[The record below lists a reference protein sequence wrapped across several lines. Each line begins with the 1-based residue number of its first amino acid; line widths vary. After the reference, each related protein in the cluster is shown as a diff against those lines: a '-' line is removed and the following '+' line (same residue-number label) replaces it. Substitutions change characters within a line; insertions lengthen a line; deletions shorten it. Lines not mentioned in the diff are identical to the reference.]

1 MDSATFDPYSSYS
14 DSSAPHTPEPHPADM
29 HYCKANVDD
38 AVRNIF
44 NTHSDD
50 LHAEVHPAQ
59 EGSYWAPQS
68 APLSTP
74 FYHNHNSSRGSLLQE
89 LYDEQQPAASE
100 VYPDNSDNWTLN
112 SHIPPAHQQQ
122 MPPRPHDYQMMRRN
136 TFPTVRY
143 DRDDGL
149 PIQQYPP
156 FMPQQSHHYQRP
168 GPLYSEQLN
177 LAAESAMPGAYH
189 DASNI
194 KLEDPSSIMVPS
206 HSFFRSQSSGAV
218 PPMGVPFAPPH
229 GGLHVQ
235 HTDDA
240 ASKETQYLRRRC
252 FNCHTT
258 EPPSWRRSTLN
269 PGKIVCNKC
278 GLYER
283 THLRP
288 RPLRFDELRAGH
300 KPRKQS
306 KGTVSPKAK
315 LSPIVKKEPR
325 ETGLTRRSSIS
336 SSSGSVHS
344 GSGASDWDDNGKSST
359 VDIDF
364 LILIKSVSVYSTGSA
379 PPTSFN
385 SPNVQTFPLSRD
397 SQSPPYDGGIRL
409 PNAPLSD
416 IASLQQSQQPSTPSL
431 PSTPHSGHSS
441 PGYYSPPAIVAS
453 PNSGAQSPEYFH
465 RVSQN
470 TVAAVPGPWTET
482 PRGILS
488 SPIPTP
494 VAS

>member
-1 MDSATFDPYSSYS
+1 
-14 DSSAPHTPEPHPADM
+14 
-29 HYCKANVDD
+29 
-38 AVRNIF
+38 
-44 NTHSDD
+44 
-50 LHAEVHPAQ
+50 
-59 EGSYWAPQS
+59 
-68 APLSTP
+68 
-74 FYHNHNSSRGSLLQE
+74 
-89 LYDEQQPAASE
+89 
-100 VYPDNSDNWTLN
+100 
-112 SHIPPAHQQQ
+112 
-122 MPPRPHDYQMMRRN
+122 
-136 TFPTVRY
+136 
-143 DRDDGL
+143 
-149 PIQQYPP
+149 
-156 FMPQQSHHYQRP
+156 
-168 GPLYSEQLN
+168 
-177 LAAESAMPGAYH
+177 
-189 DASNI
+189 
-194 KLEDPSSIMVPS
+194 MVPS
-206 HSFFRSQSSGAV
+206 HSFFRSQSSGGV
-218 PPMGVPFAPPH
+218 PPMGVPFVPPH

-325 ETGLTRRSSIS
+325 ETGLSRRSSIS
-336 SSSGSVHS
+336 SLSGSVHS
-344 GSGASDWDDNGKSST
+344 GSGASDWDDN
-359 VDIDF
+359 
-364 LILIKSVSVYSTGSA
+364 VSVYSTGSA

-397 SQSPPYDGGIRL
+397 SQSPPHDGGIRL

-416 IASLQQSQQPSTPSL
+416 IASLQPSTPSL
-431 PSTPHSGHSS
+431 PPSTPHSNHSS
-441 PGYYSPPAIVAS
+441 PGYYSPPATVAS
-453 PNSGAQSPEYFH
+453 PNSGIQSPEYFH
-465 RVSQN
+465 HVSQD
-470 TVAAVPGPWTET
+470 TVTAVPGPWTEA
-482 PRGILS
+482 PSGILS

>member
-1 MDSATFDPYSSYS
+1 MDSATFDPYASYS
-14 DSSAPHTPEPHPADM
+14 DSSAPHTPEPLPTDM
-29 HYCKANVDD
+29 HYCKTNVDD

-44 NTHSDD
+44 THPDD
-50 LHAEVHPAQ
+50 SHP
-59 EGSYWAPQS
+59 EGQYWSHP
-68 APLSTP
+68 T
-74 FYHNHNSSRGSLLQE
+74 FFNSQRGSLLQE
-89 LYDEQQPAASE
+89 LYDEQQPAPSD
-100 VYPDNSDNWTLN
+100 VYPDHFVT
-112 SHIPPAHQQQ
+112 HPVHQQQ
-122 MPPRPHDYQMMRRN
+122 LSSRPHDYQMMRRN

-149 PIQQYPP
+149 PPQQYPP
-156 FMPQQSHHYQRP
+156 FIQQSHHYQRN

-177 LAAESAMPGAYH
+177 LTAEPAPIQSETYLPAAYH

-194 KLEDPSSIMVPS
+194 KLEDPGTLMVPS
-206 HSFFRSQSSGAV
+206 HSFYRPQSSGGL
-218 PPMGVPFAPPH
+218 MGVPFVPPH
-229 GGLHVQ
+229 SGLHVQ

-306 KGTVSPKAK
+306 KGTASPKAK

-325 ETGLTRRSSIS
+325 EPGLTRRSSVS

-344 GSGASDWDDNGKSST
+344 GSGASDWDDN
-359 VDIDF
+359 
-364 LILIKSVSVYSTGSA
+364 VSIYSGSN

-397 SQSPPYDGGIRL
+397 SHSPPHDGGIRL

-416 IASLQQSQQPSTPSL
+416 IASLQQSHQPSTPSL
-431 PSTPHSGHSS
+431 APSTPHSGHSS
-441 PGYYSPPAIVAS
+441 PGYYSPPATS
-453 PNSGAQSPEYFH
+453 PNAGVQSPEYYH
-465 RVSQN
+465 HDAVTTVS
-470 TVAAVPGPWTET
+470 GPWTEA
-482 PRGILS
+482 PSGILS